1 VVKPVPLDRD
11 RQRKRGFNQVEL
23 IARRLAKRLGMPFRP
38 VLELG
43 LAPKNISWK
52 MKSDGS
58 RYVALLQ

>member
-1 VVKPVPLDRD
+1 MVSC
-11 RQRKRGFNQVEL
+11 
-23 IARRLAKRLGMPFRP
+23 RLAPFAQLVRSNSFRP

-52 MKSDGS
+52 MKSDGR